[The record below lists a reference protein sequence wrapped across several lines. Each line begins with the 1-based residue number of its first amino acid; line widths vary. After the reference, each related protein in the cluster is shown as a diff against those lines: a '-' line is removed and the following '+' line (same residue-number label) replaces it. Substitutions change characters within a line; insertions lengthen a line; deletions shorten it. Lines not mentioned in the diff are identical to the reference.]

1 MVKKTITIGDYLKKN
16 EKDAKKRYD
25 SAIPLYAFIIGI
37 IVTIAVFLINI
48 YAIIWIYKLEKIECA
63 CSDSWMRTYIKYYL
77 HVLIP
82 IQAISLLMNIYLFS
96 TNNMKMLN
104 ELNQN
109 TFLNAYVNFTKIIS
123 LFGVVNIFVVIVFIN
138 KLKEINCYC
147 SEDIKREVY
156 WIYNII
162 QLSIIA
168 ISLFFILVGG
178 VTMLLLSGGKY

>member
-1 MVKKTITIGDYLKKN
+1 MVKKNITIGDYLKKN
-16 EKDAKKRYD
+16 EKEAKNRFET
-25 SAIPLYAFIIGI
+25 AIPLYVFIIGI
-37 IVTIAVFLINI
+37 IFTIAVFLINI
-48 YAIIWIYKLEKIECA
+48 YAIMWIYKLEKIECA

-82 IQAISLLMNIYLFS
+82 IQAISLLMNVYLYS

-104 ELNQN
+104 QN
-109 TFLNAYVNFTKIIS
+109 SFINAYVNFTKIIS

-138 KLKEINCYC
+138 KLKEINCEC

-168 ISLFFILVGG
+168 ISLFFILIGG
-178 VTMLLLSGGKY
+178 FTMLLLSGGKY

>member
-16 EKDAKKRYD
+16 EKESRNRFET
-25 SAIPLYAFIIGI
+25 AIPLYAFIIGI

-48 YAIIWIYKLEKIECA
+48 YAIMWIYKLEKIECA

-82 IQAISLLMNIYLFS
+82 LQAISLLMNIYLYS
-96 TNNMKMLN
+96 TNNMKMLY
-104 ELNQN
+104 QN
-109 TFLNAYVNFTKIIS
+109 SFLNAYVNFTKIIS

-168 ISLFFILVGG
+168 ISLFFILIGG
-178 VTMLLLSGGKY
+178 FTMLLLSGGKY

>member
-16 EKDAKKRYD
+16 EKESRNRFKT
-25 SAIPLYAFIIGI
+25 AIPLYAFIIGI

-48 YAIIWIYKLEKIECA
+48 YAIMWIYKLEKIECA

-82 IQAISLLMNIYLFS
+82 LQAISLLMNIYLYS
-96 TNNMKMLN
+96 TNNMKMLHQN
-104 ELNQN
+104 SYLN
-109 TFLNAYVNFTKIIS
+109 TYVNFTKIIS

-168 ISLFFILVGG
+168 ISLFFILIGG
-178 VTMLLLSGGKY
+178 FTMLLLSGGKY

>member
-1 MVKKTITIGDYLKKN
+1 MVKKNISIGDYLKKN
-16 EKDAKKRYD
+16 EIDAKNRFET
-25 SAIPLYAFIIGI
+25 AVPLYVFIIGI
-37 IVTIAVFLINI
+37 IFTIAVFLINI

-82 IQAISLLMNIYLFS
+82 IQAISLLMNVYLYS

-104 ELNQN
+104 QN
-109 TFLNAYVNFTKIIS
+109 SFLNAYVNFTKIIS

-138 KLKEINCYC
+138 KLKEINCEC

-168 ISLFFILVGG
+168 ISLFFILIGG
-178 VTMLLLSGGKY
+178 FTMLLLTGGKY

>member
-1 MVKKTITIGDYLKKN
+1 MVKKTITIGDYFKKN
-16 EKDAKKRYD
+16 EKESRNRFET
-25 SAIPLYAFIIGI
+25 AIPLYAFIIGI

-48 YAIIWIYKLEKIECA
+48 YAIMWIYKLEKIECA

-82 IQAISLLMNIYLFS
+82 IQAISLLMNIYLYS

-104 ELNQN
+104 QN
-109 TFLNAYVNFTKIIS
+109 SFLNAYVNFTKIIS

-168 ISLFFILVGG
+168 ISLFFILIGG
-178 VTMLLLSGGKY
+178 FTMLLLSGGKY

>member
-16 EKDAKKRYD
+16 EKESRNRFKT
-25 SAIPLYAFIIGI
+25 AIPLYAFIIGI

-48 YAIIWIYKLEKIECA
+48 YAIMWIYKLEKIECA

-82 IQAISLLMNIYLFS
+82 LQAISLLMNIYLYS
-96 TNNMKMLN
+96 TNNMKMLY
-104 ELNQN
+104 QN
-109 TFLNAYVNFTKIIS
+109 SFLNAYVNFTKIIS

-168 ISLFFILVGG
+168 ISLFFILIGG
-178 VTMLLLSGGKY
+178 FTMLLLSGGKY